1 MMRARKTI
9 LFISMILFLGFVQT
23 AMAEPTYEE
32 LAAYWAPVISQD
44 IDAENVRAEYITK
57 FNYDGDWCGCNN
69 WNNLDNYP
77 LPAYVYY
84 WVVETKTHYFIGYAF
99 FYPRDWVSTIGEV
112 FGHELEHENDF
123 EGILLVIKKSDEHQ
137 YGQFVAMITAAHTDF
152 WRYTESLSDLFSY
165 QSTYP
170 DVSSILFP
178 STLVQEGYEKIEDE
192 VDFVLDDF
200 GLHPV
205 IYVQS
210 EGHGIYGEKNGEG
223 EYVSCVGFEHV
234 IEVTDYAPFFDEN
247 KVTNWTNVDWNGIVD
262 PPVSGNPSETYD
274 KSGWNDGIIYHY
286 EGVPDDPTKY
296 GNPKN
301 WQVVGYDLISI
312 KELWNRRFD
321 YENPSECRGKRGCSD
336 DNKTTFQRYGT
347 FNGDDGEIDGGNTP
361 WHWDDTAKDY
371 CWDVN
376 DDYLV
381 YKGDFFLDPAYMV
394 DYYFDGLGEF
404 NRTYVGS
411 SFTDKNEFVIET
423 FQPYEN
429 HTERWNG
436 WGWRWEVE
444 IENSR
449 EVDVYFDRLNI
460 DNNGLLR
467 LKDENGNVILLIS
480 SGNQNNYRGG
490 KIHVPENHVI
500 VEMDNLDDGNW
511 GFSIRVKG
519 NSTPYFVRAEDFEIE
534 EGQEV
539 DIKAYVK
546 AEDPEGD
553 NLTYKLEFIRNP
565 NQNQNQQI
573 CYIDGTR
580 IQCWDNCEGSLRVVV
595 TDEDGN
601 SIETEVGFTVYN
613 VPPTCSV
620 EFNPCECS
628 GFDCSGWVCIP
639 NHTITITIDDPG
651 IYDDPWTVWINDRN
665 SDEFGISGRWYQTS
679 SRRLVIDVSFEQGEH
694 DIQVSVSDKDGDSN
708 WCSHQFYVEADELNT
723 TCTRPP
729 DRFAEAYCAELIH
742 EAIKEW
748 ERAHIGKSVDLDF
761 LGPAKDLF
769 GVEELLERVVL
780 YIKMRDGSTLKY
792 RVELKNGYL
801 KDIEEISEE
810 ELKSYNSSLRVYT
823 DDITVVDILQ
833 SDNPSICLKYA
844 FERGDI
850 RIEGTDL
857 GSNIKLGIG
866 KFFGRIG
873 AKFIESPYDV
883 KPGEAKKITFR
894 GENVIL
900 KRNPLGYIVVERGS
914 GVPLVIDERG
924 VVIGYTT
931 EGIQKLIEADPAGL
945 SPNAGILGG
954 VGR

>member
-1 MMRARKTI
+1 MKVRKI
-9 LFISMILFLGFVQT
+9 VLFISMILFLWFVQT

-44 IDAENVRAEYITK
+44 IDNNSVRAEYITK

-69 WNNLDNYP
+69 WDNLDNYP

-84 WVVETKTHYFIGYAF
+84 WVVETKTHYFIGYALF
-99 FYPRDWVSTIGEV
+99 HPRDWEYPVYWWTDQ
-112 FGHELEHENDF
+112 HENDM
-123 EGILLVIKKSDEHQ
+123 EGILLTIKKSDQHP
-137 YGQFVAMITAAHTDF
+137 YGEFVAMVTNAHGNF
-152 WRYTESLSDLFSY
+152 WSYTEWDRDIYSSFPEY
-165 QSTYP
+165 N
-170 DVSSILFP
+170 DVVSP
-178 STLVQEGYEKIEDE
+178 SRYVVNGKEDIDGD
-192 VDFVLDDF
+192 VDFVIDDF
-200 GLHPV
+200 GFHPV
-205 IYVQS
+205 IYIES
-210 EGHGIYGEKNGEG
+210 EGHGVYGETDDGDPG
-223 EYVSCVGFEHV
+223 
-234 IEVTDYAPFFDEN
+234 VTDYAPFFNEN
-247 KVTNWTNVDWNGIVD
+247 KVTDWRGVKNWNGIIN

-274 KSGWNDGIIYHY
+274 TSGWDDGIIYHY
-286 EGVPDDPTKY
+286 EGVADDPTQY
-296 GNPKN
+296 GNPKD
-301 WQVVGYDLISI
+301 WQVVGYDLLPIN
-312 KELWNRRFD
+312 ELWERRFD
-321 YENPSECRGKRGCSD
+321 YEEPSQCDCSD
-336 DNKTTFQRYGT
+336 EKTTFDHYGT
-347 FNGDDGEIDGGNTP
+347 FDGDDGRDDAANAP
-361 WHWDDTAKDY
+361 WGWDDENDGPVYPPDY
-371 CWDVN
+371 F
-376 DDYLV
+376 YH
-381 YKGDFFLDPAYMV
+381 PAYLV
-394 DYYFDGLGEF
+394 DYYFDGLGELS
-404 NRTYVGS
+404 RTYVGS
-411 SFTDKNEFVIET
+411 SFTDENEFVIET
-423 FQPYEN
+423 FQPYEG
-429 HTERWNG
+429 HTERWN
-436 WGWRWEVE
+436 GWRWEVE

-449 EVDVYFDRLNI
+449 EVDVYFDRVNMT
-460 DNNGLLR
+460 
-467 LKDENGNVILLIS
+467 
-480 SGNQNNYRGG
+480 NNYFIIRYD
-490 KIHVPENHVI
+490 NDVI
-500 VEMDNLDDGNW
+500 VLSDGYERTKLHLPTNRLIIEEDNIQNGNW
-511 GFSIRVKG
+511 GFSIRIKG
-519 NSTPYFVRAEDFEIE
+519 NSTPYFVKTEDIEIN

-539 DIKAYVK
+539 YITDYVK

-553 NLTYKLEFIRNP
+553 RLTYELEFIRNP
-565 NQNQNQQI
+565 NQNQDQQI

-580 IQCWDNCEGSLRVVV
+580 IQCWDNCEGSLKIIV

-601 SIETEVGFTVYN
+601 SIETEVNFVVNN
-613 VPPTCSV
+613 VPPMCSV
-620 EFNPCECS
+620 EFNPCKCLV
-628 GFDCSGWVCIP
+628 FDCRGLVCIP

-665 SDEFGISGRWYQTS
+665 SDEFCISGRSYQTS

-723 TCTRPP
+723 TCTHPP
-729 DRFAEAYCAELIH
+729 DRSAEAYCAELIR
-742 EAIKEW
+742 EAVKEW
-748 ERAHIGKSVDLDF
+748 EKAHIGKAVDLDF

-769 GVEELLERVVL
+769 GVEDLLERVVL

-792 RVELKNGYL
+792 KVELESGYL
-801 KDIEEISEE
+801 KDVEEVSEE
-810 ELKSYNSSLRVYT
+810 ELKSYNPSLRVYT
-823 DDITVVDILQ
+823 DDVTVVDILQ

-857 GSNIKLGIG
+857 GSNIKLGIE

-873 AKFIESPYDV
+873 AKFIESPYDI